1 MEDMIDLIDRAIDDD
16 PAPNLKEGGV
26 IRSGYN
32 QEVDELRDI
41 SGNAKKWLDDV
52 LTRERESTGIKNLR
66 IGFNKVF
73 GYFLEVTK
81 SFVGQVPYYYQR
93 KQTLTNAERYITPEL
108 KDIENRILTANERLI
123 KLEGELYSQVRDAL
137 LPETGRLEKNA
148 QLISCLDVYA
158 SFGQVAVTNRY
169 VRPEMG
175 EDGVISIRNGRHP
188 IVERTLQD
196 GFIPNDVLLDQGE
209 NRLLIITGPNMAG
222 KSTYMRMVALIALMA
237 HMGAFVP
244 AESAHISLVDR
255 IFTRIGASDDLSM
268 GQSTFMVEMSE
279 VANILNNATRNSL
292 LILDEIGRGTST
304 YDGLSIAWAVLEFIA
319 DENNCGAKSL
329 FATHY
334 HELSELE
341 GQLPGVKNYRISVK
355 EIGEDIL
362 FLRKIVRGSADKS
375 FGVQVARLAGIP
387 DAVIARAGQILQGL
401 ENSDMATMH
410 EKARIKTVDNH
421 EISVDKSEKTVDNQ
435 VDKAILADMKA
446 LNLENMTPMMA
457 LQKLYAYHDAL
468 KED

>member
-1 MEDMIDLIDRAIDDD
+1 
-16 PAPNLKEGGV
+16 
-26 IRSGYN
+26 
-32 QEVDELRDI
+32 
-41 SGNAKKWLDDV
+41 
-52 LTRERESTGIKNLR
+52 
-66 IGFNKVF
+66 
-73 GYFLEVTK
+73 
-81 SFVGQVPYYYQR
+81 
-93 KQTLTNAERYITPEL
+93 
-108 KDIENRILTANERLI
+108 
-123 KLEGELYSQVRDAL
+123 
-137 LPETGRLEKNA
+137 
-148 QLISCLDVYA
+148 
-158 SFGQVAVTNRY
+158 
-169 VRPEMG
+169 
-175 EDGVISIRNGRHP
+175 
-188 IVERTLQD
+188 
-196 GFIPNDVLLDQGE
+196 
-209 NRLLIITGPNMAG
+209 
-222 KSTYMRMVALIALMA
+222 
-237 HMGAFVP
+237 MGAFVP

-410 EKARIKTVDNH
+410 EKSRIKTVDNH